1 MATRKFDLIENYIY
15 LYHLKQFVIIPTFP
29 ESINDSMSANFAST
43 AMLSRSAPVFSYS
56 NSGPRT
62 LQIDLHLHRDLMYDL
77 NYQKSNLAITLD
89 DDYIDTL
96 IKNLQA
102 IAVPEYEA
110 SSKMVNPPMVA
121 VRFGDDIFCKGV
133 VTGSIGVSYR
143 LPLLANN
150 KYAQVDL
157 SFAVSE
163 VDPFS
168 ASTIAQ
174 QGSFRGLDTTLERN
188 LYKRR

>member
-43 AMLSRSAPVFSYS
+43 PMLSRSAPVFSYS

-77 NYQKSNLAITLD
+77 NYRKSNLAITLD

-133 VTGSIGVSYR
+133 VTGSIGVVYR

-150 KYAQVDL
+150 KYAQVDV
-157 SFAVSE
+157 SFSVSE

>member
-143 LPLLANN
+143 LPLLTNN

>member
-29 ESINDSMSANFAST
+29 ESINDSMSANFTST
-43 AMLSRSAPVFSYS
+43 PMLSRSAPVFSYS

-77 NYQKSNLAITLD
+77 NYRKSNLAITLD

-96 IKNLQA
+96 VKNLQA

-143 LPLLANN
+143 LPLLTNN

>member
-29 ESINDSMSANFAST
+29 ESISDNMSANFNST
-43 AMLSRSAPVFSYS
+43 PMLSRSAPVFSYS

-77 NYQKSNLAITLD
+77 NYQKSNLAVTLD

-110 SSKMVNPPMVA
+110 SSKMVNPPMIA

-133 VTGSIGVSYR
+133 VTSSIGVSYK

>member
-29 ESINDSMSANFAST
+29 ESINDSMSANFNST
-43 AMLSRSAPVFSYS
+43 QMLSRSAPVFAYS

-77 NYQKSNLAITLD
+77 NYQKSNLAVTLD

-96 IKNLQA
+96 VKNLQA

-157 SFAVSE
+157 SFSVSE